1 MTTEEINLVIRMEQ
15 MANDFEAHIEQV
27 QNMVKGITID
37 NNLGQHLL
45 YALSRDQRMLM
56 FVIMFNESS
65 NLKTDWVTA

>member
-45 YALSRDQRMLM
+45 YALSRDHRMLM